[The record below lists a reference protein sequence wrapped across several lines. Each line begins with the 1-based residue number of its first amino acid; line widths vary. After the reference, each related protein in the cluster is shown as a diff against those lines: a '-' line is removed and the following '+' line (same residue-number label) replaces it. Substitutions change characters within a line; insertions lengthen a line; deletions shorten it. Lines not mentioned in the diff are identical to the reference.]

1 MARLVFWPELNVKP
15 FTQYVAWPCHMWLGL
30 VLIRQHRVLRVWCCW
45 LAFHSSLHGI
55 QSERS
60 QHDCCLFIRR
70 AENGRVRAARSEA
83 QTLEHSGTLY
93 CCRGSRSTPGSHWH
107 RRIKAQ
113 RNRHRSAYLYCHVN
127 FSKRKRFFSFLEE
140 NNNTFCKI
148 SIQKYHFMDPVY
160 QHCTDFSLIT
170 DLNSIQWLHIQE
182 EANSTNS
189 GFWLRSL
196 QFLPL
201 GVSLS
206 LNSR

>member
-1 MARLVFWPELNVKP
+1 MLLTGLSQLITWYPIRAQSAWLLFIYTKSWKWPS
-15 FTQYVAWPCHMWLGL
+15 AG
-30 VLIRQHRVLRVWCCW
+30 
-45 LAFHSSLHGI
+45 S
-55 QSERS
+55 SERS
-60 QHDCCLFIRR
+60 S
-70 AENGRVRAARSEA
+70 N
-83 QTLEHSGTLY
+83 TGTL
-93 CCRGSRSTPGSHWH
+93 RH
-107 RRIKAQ
+107 IVLLQ
-113 RNRHRSAYLYCHVN
+113 RVVINTRLSLTQTYKS
-127 FSKRKRFFSFLEE
+127 SKKQAPVCVPLLSCQLFQKKKVFSFLEE